1 MKIEGV
7 NTRTILNSI
16 SVAALIVSGISVL
29 LSVLNH
35 KSTTMIKEDI
45 KHEIENDI
53 KREILQQT
61 NIEEI
66 EKSVRNTATEKLNEV
81 IENVKTKQLN
91 KLMDTMKKSLN
102 DYEKNIN
109 KQVGDFDKR
118 LKNMEMIDNKVWNS
132 INNNVLNRN
141 NDCSKNDVIKSIIN
155 NENLSAYEMARLI
168 DSIKETSIER
178 VIIVNTKQISLYL
191 TNENMYLEH
200 VSGHILLFKNN
211 KVVKVFH
218 GLSEIESYL
227 KKQGI
232 IPNKY
237 YDNHFKK

>member
-1 MKIEGV
+1 MTKL
-7 NTRTILNSI
+7 LNSI

-35 KSTTMIKEDI
+35 KSTTMIKEDV

-102 DYEKNIN
+102 NYEKNIN
-109 KQVGDFDKR
+109 KQVSDFDKR
-118 LKNMEMIDNKVWNS
+118 LKNIEMIDNKVWNS
-132 INNNVLNRN
+132 INNNMLNHN
-141 NDCSKNDVIKSIIN
+141 NDCTKNDVIKSIVN

-168 DSIKETSIER
+168 DSIK
-178 VIIVNTKQISLYL
+178 
-191 TNENMYLEH
+191 
-200 VSGHILLFKNN
+200 
-211 KVVKVFH
+211 
-218 GLSEIESYL
+218 
-227 KKQGI
+227 
-232 IPNKY
+232 
-237 YDNHFKK
+237 